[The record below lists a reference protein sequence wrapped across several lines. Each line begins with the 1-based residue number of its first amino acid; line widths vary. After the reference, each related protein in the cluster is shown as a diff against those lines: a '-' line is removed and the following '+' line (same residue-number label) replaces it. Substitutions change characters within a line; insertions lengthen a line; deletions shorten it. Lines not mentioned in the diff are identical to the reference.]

1 MQSLVRCSKIYT
13 ACGKR
18 KKQRKKVYI
27 ESVRGVN
34 IENKGIVQVY
44 CGPGKG
50 KTSVAI
56 GQAIRAIGHGK
67 TAIVIQFLKGRATSE
82 VDYLSVLEP
91 NVKLFRFEKK
101 NKCYEDL
108 TEEERQEE
116 NFNIRN
122 GLNYAKKV
130 LVTQECD
137 MLILDEVLGA
147 VEFGII
153 SDEDVV
159 NLIQA
164 KDEEMEMILTGNVV
178 TPKLKEAADRVV
190 SLEII
195 K

>member
-1 MQSLVRCSKIYT
+1 MAREKAKQVWQLGRQFEQSD
-13 ACGKR
+13 
-18 KKQRKKVYI
+18 
-27 ESVRGVN
+27 
-34 IENKGIVQVY
+34 
-44 CGPGKG
+44 
-50 KTSVAI
+50 
-56 GQAIRAIGHGK
+56 HGK

>member
-1 MQSLVRCSKIYT
+1 M
-13 ACGKR
+13 
-18 KKQRKKVYI
+18 
-27 ESVRGVN
+27 
-34 IENKGIVQVY
+34 ENKGLIQVY

-56 GQAIRAIGHGK
+56 GQAIRAVGHGK

-101 NKCYEDL
+101 NKYYEDL

-116 NFNIRN
+116 NGNIRN

-137 MLILDEVLGA
+137 MLILDEILGA
-147 VEFGII
+147 IEYGII
-153 SDEDVV
+153 SEEDVE
-159 NLIQA
+159 NLFRI
-164 KDEEMEMILTGNVV
+164 KDEETEIILTGNVV
-178 TPKLKEAADRVV
+178 SPRLKEAADRVV
-190 SLEII
+190 SLEIV

>member
-1 MQSLVRCSKIYT
+1 M
-13 ACGKR
+13 
-18 KKQRKKVYI
+18 
-27 ESVRGVN
+27 
-34 IENKGIVQVY
+34 ENKGIVQVY

-137 MLILDEVLGA
+137 M
-147 VEFGII
+147 FGII